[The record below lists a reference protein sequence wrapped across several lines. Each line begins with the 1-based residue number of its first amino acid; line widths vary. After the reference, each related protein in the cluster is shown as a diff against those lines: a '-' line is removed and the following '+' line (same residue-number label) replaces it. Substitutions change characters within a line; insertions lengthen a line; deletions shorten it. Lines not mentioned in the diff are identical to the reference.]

1 MLLIDLDRFKSV
13 NDSLGHV
20 AGDHLLRQV
29 SSRFDPIISDTMTVG
44 RLGGDEFA
52 LVIPDASDIA
62 SVERLCLDIIE
73 ALKEPFVYNDQHLF
87 VGASI
92 GIALAPTDGT
102 SVEELSRNADLAIYR
117 AKDEGRS
124 EIGDR
129 KSVL

>member
-87 VGASI
+87 VGASLAL
-92 GIALAPTDGT
+92 ALAPPAGP
-102 SVEELSRNADLAIYR
+102 SVAALLRNDHPALSRPH
-117 AKDEGRS
+117 DEGRPHNA
-124 EIGDR
+124 
-129 KSVL
+129 L

>member
-1 MLLIDLDRFKSV
+1 
-13 NDSLGHV
+13 
-20 AGDHLLRQV
+20 
-29 SSRFDPIISDTMTVG
+29 MTVG

-102 SVEELSRNADLAIYR
+102 SVEELIRNADLALYR
-117 AKDEGRS
+117 AKDRS
-124 EIGDR
+124 EEHTR
-129 KSVL
+129 TPVTNAHLVCRLLL

>member
-52 LVIPDASDIA
+52 LVIPDASDLA

-73 ALKEPFVYNDQHLF
+73 ALKEI
-87 VGASI
+87 GRASC
-92 GIALAPTDGT
+92 
-102 SVEELSRNADLAIYR
+102 VERVCQYVSITVSAE
-117 AKDEGRS
+117 
-124 EIGDR
+124 
-129 KSVL
+129 

>member
-1 MLLIDLDRFKSV
+1 
-13 NDSLGHV
+13 
-20 AGDHLLRQV
+20 
-29 SSRFDPIISDTMTVG
+29 MTVG

-102 SVEELSRNADLAIYR
+102 SVEELIRNADLALYR
-117 AKDEGRS
+117 AKDEGGNDICFY
-124 EIGDR
+124 EPALQDR
-129 KSVL
+129 MSTRLTSSK